1 METDNVQV
9 SNPPWVR
16 VAIVLGVAFFAA
28 GTLFGLAAAI
38 FDETAKEPAKVT
50 MAGLSVMFAWLCSV
64 GYRLVPYL
72 NQSLLLDKEGF
83 TSDLRG
89 KKSRYSWGSVRFRVR
104 ETFHVVEITDLSG
117 RMISA
122 FDFYATN
129 AKHLLQY
136 AQNQRQ
142 ARP

>member
-9 SNPPWVR
+9 SNPPLVR

-50 MAGLSVMFAWLCSV
+50 MAGLSVLFAWLCSV

-72 NQSLLLDKEGF
+72 NQTLFLDEEGF

-89 KKSRYSWGSVRFRVR
+89 RKSRYSWGSVRFRVR

-129 AKHLLQY
+129 ANYLLQY
-136 AQNQRQ
+136 AQNQQRVL
-142 ARP
+142 P